1 MLRFKLEVRSPFMET
16 KKIIVER
23 RSDDCVAFLEGH
35 RESCGFGE
43 SIASAVGSL
52 ISAHRDLFSI
62 EIEIL

>member
-1 MLRFKLEVRSPFMET
+1 MET